1 MKFLVVGA
9 GAREHAICWRL
20 AREGVEVLVAPGNP
34 LMTDVAEVRANVA
47 LADHE
52 GLVALA
58 RKQKVD
64 LVVVGP
70 EAPLVGGLVDRLAAA
85 GIAAFGPSAAA
96 ARLEASKSFAREV
109 CTAAAV
115 PMAAGRAFDHVRPA
129 LDFVEQIAGSAGVV
143 VKADG
148 LAAGKGVAV
157 CESFAEAERA
167 VRDALELDRFG
178 ASGRR
183 IVIEQQLDGEEASVI
198 AICDGRDAVLLPPAR
213 DHKRLLDGDQGPNT
227 GGMGAYS
234 PVAELSDV
242 DLLRLRTEL
251 FRPVLA
257 EMAGR
262 GIGFRGALFAGM
274 MLTASGP
281 RVLEFNVRLGDPEA
295 QVMLPRLKDEIG
307 PLFVAAATG
316 SLGTITQLPILR
328 AKPDA
333 TVGITLAAEGYPEA
347 PRAGDRISG
356 VADTR
361 AGGALVFG
369 AGVGTDDEG
378 ELVTAGGR
386 IVTVVGTGADPNAAA
401 EAAYAAAQQ
410 IAFAGRQM
418 RSDIGRSLVGAAA

>member
-1 MKFLVVGA
+1 M
-9 GAREHAICWRL
+9 CWRL
-20 AREGVEVLVAPGNP
+20 ACDGVEVIVAPGNP
-34 LMTDVAEVRANVA
+34 LMNDVAAVRANVA

-58 RKQKVD
+58 RKQKVE

-70 EAPLVGGLVDRLAAA
+70 EAPLVDGLVDRCTAA
-85 GIAAFGPSAAA
+85 GIHAFGPTAAA

-109 CTAAAV
+109 CLAAAV
-115 PMAAGRAFDHVRPA
+115 PMAAGRAFDHVHPA
-129 LDFVEQIAGSAGVV
+129 LEYAELFGGKVV

-157 CESFAEAERA
+157 CDSFGEAERA
-167 VRDALELDRFG
+167 VRDSLELDRFG

-183 IVIEQQLDGEEASVI
+183 VVIEERLDGVEASVI

-213 DHKRLLDGDQGPNT
+213 DHKRLLEGDSGPNT

-242 DLLRLRTEL
+242 DLLRLRAEL

-262 GIGFRGALFAGM
+262 GISFRGALFAGL
-274 MLTASGP
+274 MLTADGP

-295 QVMLPRLKDEIG
+295 QVMLPRLQTEIA

-316 SLGTITQLPILR
+316 SLSDVTPLPILR
-328 AKPDA
+328 SGQDA
-333 TVGITLAAEGYPEA
+333 TVGLTLAADGYPQA
-347 PRAGDRISG
+347 PRSGDRISG
-356 VADTR
+356 VAEAR

-369 AGVGTDDEG
+369 AGVRTDVDG
-378 ELVTAGGR
+378 GLVTDGGR
-386 IVTVVGTGADPNAAA
+386 VVTVVGSGPDVGAAA
-401 EAAYAAAQQ
+401 EAAYDAADHVN
-410 IAFAGRQM
+410 FDGRQL
-418 RSDIGRSLVGAAA
+418 RTDIGRSLVGVAA